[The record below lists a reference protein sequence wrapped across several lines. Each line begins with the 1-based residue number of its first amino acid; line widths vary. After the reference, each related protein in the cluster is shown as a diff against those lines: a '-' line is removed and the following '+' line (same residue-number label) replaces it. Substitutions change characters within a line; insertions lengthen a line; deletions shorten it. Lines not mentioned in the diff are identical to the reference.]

1 MGVKGKLIA
10 LVEVKCGGHP
20 ILDFFHIHTHHIP
33 NISPN
38 IINHL
43 EIHAGEA
50 VKVGSIVSCNYNEA
64 GQKKSAKQVIEA
76 IDLDKKSI
84 TWKVIEGDVLESYS
98 SFTGILSC
106 EHEWTTWTI
115 EYEKKTEDIPEPLIQ
130 LGLLLDLTKDIERHL
145 FKK

>member
-43 EIHAGEA
+43 EIHAGET
-50 VKVGSIVSCNYNEA
+50 VKVGSIVSCNYNE
-64 GQKKSAKQVIEA
+64 GSTYF
-76 IDLDKKSI
+76 S
-84 TWKVIEGDVLESYS
+84 
-98 SFTGILSC
+98 ILSPSIRF
-106 EHEWTTWTI
+106 TYI
-115 EYEKKTEDIPEPLIQ
+115 NFLY
-130 LGLLLDLTKDIERHL
+130 LGV
-145 FKK
+145 F